1 MRTPARF
8 LAIAFMAVG
17 IFIAGYLANRQK
29 DPPTSSASTV
39 ATTIYACPMHPQYRS
54 DHIMDCPICGMRLEP
69 VIGGNLGSSSS
80 MTSTNNQRM
89 VQVNAEKQQL
99 IGVRIEEVRRTSA
112 SYQLRVPGR
121 ITVDDQRLHRI
132 IAATDGWILDLEPY
146 TAGHFVKKNQL
157 LASYYTKD
165 LLGTERLFLVSLG
178 GSETPQNMGGNSP
191 SIRVGASLI
200 PQYPVDSLRG
210 IGMSDLQI
218 REIQQSRTAAPN
230 IKIYSPVTGYV
241 LARDI
246 SPEQRFD
253 KGTEF
258 YRIADISHVW
268 VVTDIFE
275 KDREFI
281 KPGATA
287 TIQYQGLELHA
298 HISDAL
304 PQFDPESRILKTRF
318 ELDNPGSMLLPGMFV
333 EVALQMETPEA
344 IIVPG
349 DAVIDSGCRKTVYVE
364 HGSGMFEPRL
374 VETGWRHGNQI
385 QISKGLAVGE
395 RIAVSGN
402 FLIDSESRMKS
413 LEGANPTAPEKAHT
427 AKDLVCGMDVDPKSP
442 HTLQHQYKG
451 KTYYFCGEMC
461 KKRFEA
467 APAKYVP
474 EQAAKQTDKV
484 KDLVCGMDINPNAAG
499 TLKTSYKGKTY
510 YFCSK
515 QCKIHFEVNPEEY
528 VHTGIVSPN
537 MHMPGMT
544 E

>member
-1 MRTPARF
+1 MRTPVKI
-8 LAIAFMAVG
+8 LTIAFAAVG
-17 IFIAGYLANRQK
+17 LFCTGYWANRQK
-29 DPPTSSASTV
+29 NPIPSSASA
-39 ATTIYACPMHPQYRS
+39 ATAMSYACPMHPQYRS
-54 DHIMDCPICGMRLEP
+54 SHVMDCPICGMRLEP
-69 VIGGNLGSSSS
+69 VAGSNAEKSSGES
-80 MTSTNNQRM
+80 STHNPGI
-89 VQVNAEKQQL
+89 VQINAEKQQL
-99 IGVRIEEVRRTSA
+99 IGVRVEEVQQKKS
-112 SYQLRVPGR
+112 SYQLLVSGR
-121 ITVDDQRLHRI
+121 ITVDDQRTYRI
-132 IAATDGWILDLEPY
+132 IAASDGWILDLEPY

-218 REIQQSRTAAPN
+218 QEIQKNRAAAPN

-241 LARDI
+241 LSRDI

-268 VVTDIFE
+268 IITDIFE

-281 KPGATA
+281 KPGTTA
-287 TIQYQGLELHA
+287 TIRYQGLELQA
-298 HISDAL
+298 HMSDAL

-344 IIVPG
+344 ITVPG
-349 DAVIDSGCRKTVYVE
+349 DAVIDSGRRKTVYVE
-364 HGSGMFEPRL
+364 RGSGMFEARL

-385 QISKGLAVGE
+385 QITQGLTVGE

-413 LEGANPTAPEKAHT
+413 PEGANPEKYI
-427 AKDLVCGMDVDPKSP
+427 PKP
-442 HTLQHQYKG
+442 VA
-451 KTYYFCGEMC
+451 
-461 KKRFEA
+461 R
-467 APAKYVP
+467 
-474 EQAAKQTDKV
+474 QADKV
-484 KDLVCGMDINPNAAG
+484 KDLVCGMSIDPKAAG
-499 TLKTSYKGKTY
+499 TLKTKYKGKTY
-510 YFCSK
+510 YFCTK
-515 QCKIHFEVNPEEY
+515 QCKIHFEANPEEY
-528 VHTGIVSPN
+528 VQTRMAAPPQDVHMHTEE
-537 MHMPGMT
+537 MA